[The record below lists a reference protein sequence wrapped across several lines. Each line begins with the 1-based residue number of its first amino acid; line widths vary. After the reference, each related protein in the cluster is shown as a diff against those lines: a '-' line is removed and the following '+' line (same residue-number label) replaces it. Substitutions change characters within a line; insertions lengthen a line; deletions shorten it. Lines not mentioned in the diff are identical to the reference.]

1 MSEPEKPRAAEAD
14 PKEET
19 EAAEPFSPLGPEVEG
34 PINAAV
40 QSADLDEWQGTE
52 GG

>member
-1 MSEPEKPRAAEAD
+1 MGEPGKLRAAEPD
-14 PKEET
+14 PEE
-19 EAAEPFSPLGPEVEG
+19 ELDLAEPFSPLGPEVEA

-40 QSADLDEWQGTE
+40 QSADLDERQGTE